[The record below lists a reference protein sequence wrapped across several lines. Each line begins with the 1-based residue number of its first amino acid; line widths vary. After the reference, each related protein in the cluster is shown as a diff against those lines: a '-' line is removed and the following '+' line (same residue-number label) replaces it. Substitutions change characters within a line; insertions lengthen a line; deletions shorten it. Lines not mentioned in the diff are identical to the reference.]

1 MSDTNDTTTIDEKKQ
16 DNSTKI
22 EGGNLV
28 KFITTITLLFIMII
42 FYYGASGLILFACKV
57 GQSNI
62 LPTNSNCFPYKEEK
76 INIQPIDINIFT
88 TFSDPPLSMKINF
101 PYDKFNSTNKIIDL
115 FRNYQNEPKSNFL
128 VNYFISIM
136 EGLIL
141 FNYSSINFILNILN
155 QLPELLLV
163 LTGPILVSI
172 SSIIL
177 LIIDLFYIMY
187 LWFANMGWLFKTNK
201 NNTNVGPPQWHDV
214 SIFNIFS
221 FDYLISVSL
230 LILFVVL
237 FFFSL
242 PFFNIIAFLS
252 LYWCIFSS
260 ASYNGEML
268 GKKAT
273 ALTVIQDLF
282 KYYKVLIMSLYSFLV
297 ISTAFSTLGT
307 VQGIYAFITILLI
320 YYGFIAINIF
330 KPVNKENLTPLVSYD
345 QAIKTCNFVAKP
357 KEKHGLLYNLIFGQ
371 SGGNIGKELKKI
383 NKNLSQI

>member
-62 LPTNSNCFPYKEEK
+62 LPTNGNCFPYKEEK

-101 PYDKFNSTNKIIDL
+101 PYDKYNSTNKIIDL

-155 QLPELLLV
+155 QIPELLLV
-163 LTGPILVSI
+163 ITGPILVSI

-177 LIIDLFYIMY
+177 LIVDLFYIMY

-201 NNTNVGPPQWHDV
+201 NNTNEGPPQWHDV

-221 FDYLISVSL
+221 FNYLISVCL

-242 PFFNIIAFLS
+242 PLFNIIAFLS

-345 QAIKTCNFVAKP
+345 QAIKTCNFVPKP
-357 KEKHGLLYNLIFGQ
+357 KEKHGFLYKLIFGQ